1 MMSLDRWNQPR
12 RNITDDNSKLKVMF
26 LIFKI
31 WGFILELGEGEGKD
45 DGHAMAPQNQSCH
58 GVKSTMIGRHADQM
72 TLYSCVIGCSRFTA
86 MENENTRAERVS
98 DAVSGAK
105 RDNSQSKKKK
115 QGGSHLC
122 PINMLPAIKADHH
135 LWPWLRPYHFHLSC
149 KMPNSNWSP
158 QNWRRGRLPWMEE
171 HRVGD

>member
-1 MMSLDRWNQPR
+1 MSLDRWNQPR

-72 TLYSCVIGCSRFTA
+72 TLYSCVIGGSRFTA

-98 DAVSGAK
+98 DVVSGAK
-105 RDNSQSKKKK
+105 RDNSQHKKKK
-115 QGGSHLC
+115 KTGWLPSLPHQHASCYQGRPSFMTLTAT
-122 PINMLPAIKADHH
+122 LPFSSK
-135 LWPWLRPYHFHLSC
+135 L
-149 KMPNSNWSP
+149 
-158 QNWRRGRLPWMEE
+158 QNAKL
-171 HRVGD
+171 

>member
-1 MMSLDRWNQPR
+1 M
-12 RNITDDNSKLKVMF
+12 
-26 LIFKI
+26 
-31 WGFILELGEGEGKD
+31 ELGEGEGKD

-105 RDNSQSKKKK
+105 RDNSQHKKKK
-115 QGGSHLC
+115 KNRVA
-122 PINMLPAIKADHH
+122 PISAPSTCFL
-135 LWPWLRPYHFHLSC
+135 LSRQTIIYDPDC
-149 KMPNSNWSP
+149 DPTIFI
-158 QNWRRGRLPWMEE
+158 
-171 HRVGD
+171 